1 MTEVAF
7 AGAIELGLVFGFVAL
22 GIFISFRVL
31 NFPDLTADGS
41 FPLGAAVA
49 ATGIAS
55 GYNPSVATVVAVVAG
70 AVAGLTTGVLSLR
83 FKILG
88 LLAGILTMTALFSIN
103 LRVMGK
109 PNIALLGQ
117 ATVFTWMQSSPIP
130 YPWGTVALLAA
141 LTAIACLA
149 LWWFLC
155 TDFGLAMRATG
166 VNARMARANGVN
178 TDLTT
183 YVGLAMSNAL
193 IALSGALFAQAN
205 AFADVT
211 IGIGTI
217 VVGLASVI
225 LGETLHH
232 NRTLLLAVFATII
245 GSLLYRL
252 AVQLA
257 LSSDAIGLRPSDLS
271 LITAVLVA
279 VAMVLPQVRS
289 RTRRLVRSTARS
301 SKPAGPAVDGSPS
314 SEAPHQAGGA
324 K

>member
-22 GIFISFRVL
+22 GIFISFRIL

-41 FPLGAAVA
+41 LPLGAAVA
-49 ATGIAS
+49 ATAISS
-55 GYNPSVATVVAVVAG
+55 GWNPIMATATATVAG
-70 AVAGLTTGVLSLR
+70 AIAGLTTGVLSLR

-103 LRVMGK
+103 LRIMGK
-109 PNIALLGQ
+109 PNIALLGE
-117 ATVFTWMQSSPIP
+117 ATVFSWLQAGPIP
-130 YPWGTVALLAA
+130 YPWSTVTLLAA
-141 LTAIACLA
+141 LTAVICLL

-166 VNARMARANGVN
+166 VNARMASANGVN
-178 TDLTT
+178 THLTT

-193 IALSGALFAQAN
+193 IALSGALFAQSN

-225 LGETLHH
+225 LGETLH
-232 NRTLLLAVFATII
+232 RSRSLLLAVLATVI

-252 AVQLA
+252 AVQFA
-257 LSSDAIGLRPSDLS
+257 LSSGAIGLRPSDLS
-271 LITAVLVA
+271 LITAALVA
-279 VAMVLPQVRS
+279 VAMVLPQLRF
-289 RTRRLVRSTARS
+289 RTTRLVRSTSRAG
-301 SKPAGPAVDGSPS
+301 KPG
-314 SEAPHQAGGA
+314 EA